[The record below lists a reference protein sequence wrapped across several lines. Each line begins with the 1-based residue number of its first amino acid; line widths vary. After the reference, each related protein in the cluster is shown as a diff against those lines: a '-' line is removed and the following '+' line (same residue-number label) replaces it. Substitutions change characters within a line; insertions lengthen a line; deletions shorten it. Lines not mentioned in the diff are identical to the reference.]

1 MMDEYSCDGPL
12 LLITELPPSLLN
24 DSKIESD
31 SLLVHKQ
38 NWLFMG
44 LPVLQ
49 GFVVVVVVNF

>member
-1 MMDEYSCDGPL
+1 MRWPL
-12 LLITELPPSLLN
+12 LLITELPPSLPN

-49 GFVVVVVVNF
+49 GFVVVVVNL